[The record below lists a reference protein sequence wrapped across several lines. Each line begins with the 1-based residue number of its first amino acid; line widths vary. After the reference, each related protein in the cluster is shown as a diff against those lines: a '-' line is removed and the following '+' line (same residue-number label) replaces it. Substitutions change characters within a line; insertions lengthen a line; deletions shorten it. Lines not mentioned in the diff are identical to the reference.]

1 MDFVTQD
8 GTGMDDETIHAVVD
22 LLIAGE
28 QYGIGLTFVP
38 SADGWEVGYMR
49 GMGGG
54 DLAEAYDL
62 RTAASAA
69 LRPLIRMGEELAG
82 RE

>member
-1 MDFVTQD
+1 
-8 GTGMDDETIHAVVD
+8 
-22 LLIAGE
+22 
-28 QYGIGLTFVP
+28 
-38 SADGWEVGYMR
+38 
-49 GMGGG
+49 MGGG

-69 LRPLIRMGEELAG
+69 LRPLVRMGEELAS